1 MKRNLLLWVS
11 VLGIT
16 LLALA
21 CTPAAAPTKSALGDQ
36 PKAAAPAPVGS
47 APQPAQRQDAEPA
60 AVLPFSPSGL
70 LSAPRAPAAAK
81 PAAASGGT
89 AGELSGL
96 DRMIVYAAQTSI
108 EVKDVTDSLEA
119 IADIALRQGGF
130 VVNSNFRYE
139 GERKVATITIKVP
152 ARVYQST
159 LAELRRLAIKV
170 EDESSKSQDVTEEF
184 SDLEAQLRNLE
195 ATEARYLDLLKRA
208 GTIDEILK
216 VQARIDDIRRQIDR
230 IKGRMDY
237 LDKTSEMASIT
248 ISLFSRD
255 KGKVSPKQEPVGWWK
270 TPGEAWEQ
278 SLLFLGSI
286 VSAIVIGVAFFW
298 WAIIL
303 VAVAGLFAW
312 RSIGRAVGRA
322 RR

>member
-1 MKRNLLLWVS
+1 
-11 VLGIT
+11 
-16 LLALA
+16 
-21 CTPAAAPTKSALGDQ
+21 
-36 PKAAAPAPVGS
+36 
-47 APQPAQRQDAEPA
+47 
-60 AVLPFSPSGL
+60 
-70 LSAPRAPAAAK
+70 
-81 PAAASGGT
+81 
-89 AGELSGL
+89 
-96 DRMIVYAAQTSI
+96 MIVYAAQTSI
-108 EVKDVTDSLEA
+108 EVKDVTDSIEA

-216 VQARIDDIRRQIDR
+216 VQTRIDDTRRQIDR

-278 SLLFLGSI
+278 SLVFLGNI
-286 VSAIVIGVAFFW
+286 LSAIVIGVAFFW